1 MITIEHLT
9 FSYKEHNIFNN
20 FNLNIKKGSFTTL
33 VGPIGS
39 GKTTLI
45 KIILGMIRTNASIKI
60 DNLEL
65 CPRNIKKIC
74 SKIGILFENPD
85 EVFVAETVMDEMA
98 FILENMN
105 MKRNIIKERIDT
117 IAQQLN
123 IENLLECN
131 PHMISDGEKQIVSL
145 ASSLVIEPE
154 LLIIDEAFTMIDE
167 QEKKH
172 IFEILKE
179 LNKKG
184 MTILNIT
191 HDLDESLYSND
202 ILVLQDGKIILH
214 DTKENVLKEE
224 QIMKKAGLELPF
236 LADLSIRLIYYG
248 VLDHMILDMDE
259 MVNAIWK

>member
-1 MITIEHLT
+1 
-9 FSYKEHNIFNN
+9 
-20 FNLNIKKGSFTTL
+20 
-33 VGPIGS
+33 
-39 GKTTLI
+39 
-45 KIILGMIRTNASIKI
+45 
-60 DNLEL
+60 
-65 CPRNIKKIC
+65 
-74 SKIGILFENPD
+74 
-85 EVFVAETVMDEMA
+85 
-98 FILENMN
+98 
-105 MKRNIIKERIDT
+105 
-117 IAQQLN
+117 
-123 IENLLECN
+123 
-131 PHMISDGEKQIVSL
+131 
-145 ASSLVIEPE
+145 
-154 LLIIDEAFTMIDE
+154 MIDE

-259 MVNAIWK
+259 MVNTIWK